1 MAVIIRKAETEKDL
15 KGKAYVHWKSWHEAY
30 PGILDK
36 SYLDRMTLE
45 KCEEIALK
53 FPDHLLIAEDDGKV
67 IGFVSYGDCRDEDL
81 ADTGEIYAIYILEE
95 YYGQGIGSRLMKE
108 ALKELKDP
116 SLTVVWVLKENCRAI
131 RFYERFGFHPDGKE
145 KEIRLGTPVVEIRM
159 VKRKEDVI

>member
-30 PGILDK
+30 AGIIDK

-81 ADTGEIYAIYILEE
+81 ADTGEVYAIYILEE
-95 YYGQGIGSRLMKE
+95 YYGQGYDEEGAPYEEGYYEDGYDPDQPYDEEGTYTDDGE
-108 ALKELKDP
+108 AY
-116 SLTVVWVLKENCRAI
+116 
-131 RFYERFGFHPDGKE
+131 YEEPYAPQNE
-145 KEIRLGTPVVEIRM
+145 QNEE
-159 VKRKEDVI
+159 